1 LADNRAMRWFKH
13 TVSVLLLVAA
23 AAVALAT
30 ALSDHSDDY
39 GRVPLPQGGIVH
51 LPEGKVTVFYSQLGD
66 GSDPVQQVG
75 QFGFQVVPA
84 GGGSPVPVASGNG
97 TESADAV
104 QRSETIGELGAVAKL
119 DVPSSGDYVV
129 SASSNLAQGSS
140 SLEFG
145 TNAGSALLQ
154 RWHLLAG
161 LVIAAILI
169 ALIPTPRP
177 RRRWEDEGDA
187 PSGWSSD
194 PRAPYAG

>member
-1 LADNRAMRWFKH
+1 MRWLKH
-13 TVSVLLLVAA
+13 TVSILLLVSA

-30 ALSDHSDDY
+30 GLSNHSDDY
-39 GRVPLPQGGIVH
+39 GRVPLPQGGMVH

-66 GSDPVQQVG
+66 SSDPAQQDG

-84 GGGSPVPVASGNG
+84 GGGSPIPVSSDVGVG
-97 TESADAV
+97 VESADAV
-104 QRSETIGELGAVAKL
+104 QSSQTIGDLGAVAKL
-119 DVPSSGDYVV
+119 EVPSSGDYVV
-129 SASSNLAQGSS
+129 SASSNLAPGSS

-161 LVIAAILI
+161 LLIAAILI
-169 ALIPTPRP
+169 TLIPTPRP
-177 RRRWEDEGDA
+177 RRRWDDEGGA

>member
-1 LADNRAMRWFKH
+1 MRWLKH

-30 ALSDHSDDY
+30 GLSNHSDDY
-39 GRVPLPQGGIVH
+39 GRVPLPQGGMVH
-51 LPEGKVTVFYSQLGD
+51 LPKGKVTVFYSQLGD
-66 GSDPVQQVG
+66 SSGTAQQDG

-84 GGGSPVPVASGNG
+84 GGGSPIPVSSDVGVG
-97 TESADAV
+97 VESADAV
-104 QRSETIGELGAVAKL
+104 QSSQTIGDLGAVAKL

-129 SASSNLAQGSS
+129 SASSNLAPGSS

-161 LVIAAILI
+161 LLIAAILI
-169 ALIPTPRP
+169 TLIPTPRP
-177 RRRWEDEGDA
+177 RRRWDDEGGA

>member
-1 LADNRAMRWFKH
+1 MRWLKH

-39 GRVPLPQGGIVH
+39 GQVPLPQGGLVH
-51 LPEGKVTVFYSQLGD
+51 LPKGKVTVFYDQPGN
-66 GSDPVQQVG
+66 GSDPAQQGSG
-75 QFGFQVVPA
+75 QFGFQVIPA
-84 GGGSPVPVASGNG
+84 GGGSPVPVASGRG
-97 TESADAV
+97 AESADAV
-104 QRSETIGELGAVAKL
+104 QQSEAIGELGAVAKL

-129 SASSNLAQGSS
+129 SASSNLQSGSS
-140 SLEFG
+140 FLTFG
-145 TNAGSALLQ
+145 TNAGAALLQ

-161 LVIAAILI
+161 LVIAAILL
-169 ALIPTPRP
+169 ALIPVPRP
-177 RRRWEDEGDA
+177 RKRWEDEGGT

>member
-1 LADNRAMRWFKH
+1 MRWLKH

-30 ALSDHSDDY
+30 ALSNHSDDY
-39 GRVPLPQGGIVH
+39 GRAPLPQGGMVH
-51 LPEGKVTVFYSQLGD
+51 LPEGKVTVFYSHLG
-66 GSDPVQQVG
+66 GASDPSQRVG
-75 QFGFQVVPA
+75 LFGFQVVPA
-84 GGGSPVPVASGNG
+84 GGGSPVPVSSGVG
-97 TESADAV
+97 APSADAV
-104 QRSETIGELGAVAKL
+104 QSSETIGDLGAVAKL

-129 SASSNLAQGSS
+129 SASSDLAPGSS

-161 LVIAAILI
+161 LLIAAILI
-169 ALIPTPRP
+169 TLIPTPRP
-177 RRRWEDEGDA
+177 RRRWDDEGGA

>member
-1 LADNRAMRWFKH
+1 MRWLKH
-13 TVSVLLLVAA
+13 TASVLLLVAA
-23 AAVALAT
+23 AAVALST

-39 GRVPLPQGGIVH
+39 GRVPLPQGGMVH
-51 LPEGKVTVFYSQLGD
+51 LPKGKVTVFYSQVGD
-66 GSDPVQQVG
+66 GSDAAAQATG

-84 GGGSPVPVASGNG
+84 GGGSPVPASSGSG
-97 TESADAV
+97 AESTDAV

-119 DVPSSGDYVV
+119 DVPSTGDYVV
-129 SASSNLAQGSS
+129 SASSNLAPGSS

-177 RRRWEDEGDA
+177 RRRWEDEGGA

-194 PRAPYAG
+194 SRAPYAG

>member
-1 LADNRAMRWFKH
+1 LADIRRMRWLKH
-13 TVSVLLLVAA
+13 AVSVLLLVAA

-30 ALSDHSDDY
+30 ALSNHSGDY
-39 GRVPLPQGGIVH
+39 GRVPLPQGGPVH
-51 LPEGKVTVFYSQLGD
+51 LPEGKVTVFYSQLAD
-66 GSDPVQQVG
+66 GSVPAQQAG

-84 GGGSPVPVASGNG
+84 GGGSPVPVSSGTG
-97 TESADAV
+97 ATSADAV
-104 QRSETIGELGAVAKL
+104 QRSETIGEHGAVAKL

-129 SASSNLAQGSS
+129 SASSNLAPGSS

-145 TNAGSALLQ
+145 TNAGSALLH

-161 LVIAAILI
+161 LVLGAILI

-177 RRRWEDEGDA
+177 KRRWDDEGGA

>member
-1 LADNRAMRWFKH
+1 MRWLKH

-30 ALSDHSDDY
+30 GLSNHSDDY
-39 GRVPLPQGGIVH
+39 GRVPLPQGGMVH

-66 GSDPVQQVG
+66 SSDPAQRDG

-84 GGGSPVPVASGNG
+84 WGGSPVPVSSGVD
-97 TESADAV
+97 TASADAV
-104 QRSETIGELGAVAKL
+104 QSSETIGDLGAVAKL

-129 SASSNLAQGSS
+129 SASSNLAPGSS

-169 ALIPTPRP
+169 TLIPTPRP
-177 RRRWEDEGDA
+177 KRRWDDEGGA

>member
-1 LADNRAMRWFKH
+1 MRWLKH

-30 ALSDHSDDY
+30 ALGDHSDDY

-51 LPEGKVTVFYSQLGD
+51 LPQGKVTVFYDQPGN
-66 GSDPVQQVG
+66 GSDPAQEVGG
-75 QFGFQVVPA
+75 QFGFQVLPA
-84 GGGSPVPVASGNG
+84 GGGSPVPVASGSG
-97 TESADAV
+97 AGSADAV
-104 QRSETIGELGAVAKL
+104 QQSETIGEVGAVAKL

-129 SASSNLAQGSS
+129 SASSNLQPGSS
-140 SLEFG
+140 FLKFG
-145 TNAGSALLQ
+145 TNAGAALLQ

-177 RRRWEDEGDA
+177 RRRWEDEGGT